1 MECRRSTR
9 DRSRGPKAKPPPE
22 QLPGKKKKPAAK
34 KITTNV
40 KDNSPLDATGN
51 DGGVPVDAT
60 GDDVDEPSDAPGDDG
75 GEHVVDATC
84 DDVDE
89 PLDAPG
95 DDGGK
100 HVVDATGDD
109 VDEPLNAPGDDGGQH
124 VDATGYDV
132 DEPLDA
138 PGHMHHPQFKKPY
151 KSDML
156 YLKQLNHPSPTNPQT
171 LTQPPTSNETAKPNE
186 KDSSYSSS
194 SDSST
199 SSSNSNRD
207 QSQSS
212 KSKKKGTAE
221 LLSENKDT
229 SPMIKGMDVMESEA
243 AKYKFERE
251 KKVLMLAAFRT
262 FQTDSNFMWN
272 GSYACSTLGQEE
284 SI

>member
-1 MECRRSTR
+1 MERRRSTR

-60 GDDVDEPSDAPGDDG
+60 GDDVDEPSDAPGDDDG

-89 PLDAPG
+89 PLD
-95 DDGGK
+95 
-100 HVVDATGDD
+100 
-109 VDEPLNAPGDDGGQH
+109 APGDDGGQH

-221 LLSENKDT
+221 LLSENKET
-229 SPMIKGMDVMESEA
+229 SPMIKGIDVMESEA

-262 FQTDSNFMWN
+262 FQTDSNFTWN
-272 GSYACSTLGQEE
+272 GSYTCRTVGQER
-284 SI
+284 IFRF

>member
-1 MECRRSTR
+1 MERRRSTR

-22 QLPGKKKKPAAK
+22 QLPGSKKKKPAAK
-34 KITTNV
+34 KEITTNV
-40 KDNSPLDATGN
+40 KDNSPLD
-51 DGGVPVDAT
+51 
-60 GDDVDEPSDAPGDDG
+60 
-75 GEHVVDATC
+75 
-84 DDVDE
+84 
-89 PLDAPG
+89 
-95 DDGGK
+95 
-100 HVVDATGDD
+100 
-109 VDEPLNAPGDDGGQH
+109 APGDDGGQH

-221 LLSENKDT
+221 LLSENNKET

-251 KKVLMLAAFRT
+251 KK
-262 FQTDSNFMWN
+262 
-272 GSYACSTLGQEE
+272 STHAR

>member
-1 MECRRSTR
+1 M
-9 DRSRGPKAKPPPE
+9 
-22 QLPGKKKKPAAK
+22 
-34 KITTNV
+34 

-51 DGGVPVDAT
+51 NGGVPVDAT
-60 GDDVDEPSDAPGDDG
+60 GNDVDEEPSDAPGDDG

-95 DDGGK
+95 DDGGE

-109 VDEPLNAPGDDGGQH
+109 VDEPLDAPGDDGGQH
-124 VDATGYDV
+124 VDATGNDV
-132 DEPLDA
+132 LDEESLDA
-138 PGHMHHPQFKKPY
+138 TGNEDDGNKQKKPY

-156 YLKQLNHPSPTNPQT
+156 YLKQRNHPSPMNRQT

-186 KDSSYSSS
+186 KDSSYSSP

-199 SSSNSNRD
+199 SNSNSNRD

-212 KSKKKGTAE
+212 KSKKKGTAAE
-221 LLSENKDT
+221 LLSENKET
-229 SPMIKGMDVMESEA
+229 SPMIKGVDVMESEA

-251 KKVLMLAAFRT
+251 KKVLIFGAFRT
-262 FQTDSNFMWN
+262 FQTDSNFTWN
-272 GSYACSTLGQEE
+272 GSYTCRTVGQER
-284 SI
+284 IFRF

>member
-1 MECRRSTR
+1 MERRRSTR

-51 DGGVPVDAT
+51 DGGVPVDAA
-60 GDDVDEPSDAPGDDG
+60 GDDVDK
-75 GEHVVDATC
+75 
-84 DDVDE
+84 
-89 PLDAPG
+89 PLD
-95 DDGGK
+95 
-100 HVVDATGDD
+100 
-109 VDEPLNAPGDDGGQH
+109 APGDDGGQH

-221 LLSENKDT
+221 LLSENKET
-229 SPMIKGMDVMESEA
+229 SPMIKGIDVMESEA

-251 KKVLMLAAFRT
+251 KK
-262 FQTDSNFMWN
+262 
-272 GSYACSTLGQEE
+272 STHAR